1 MLWRSSREERLV
13 SRWSK
18 ALGWP
23 CAVYTTS
30 PRCRTVL
37 KLDWVRG
44 RAGDRRIT
52 LAPACTGHEVGGTW
66 SLDRGEAHVCQV
78 VSRGGSLED
87 GLRRSVGGEG
97 HARSGCCSH
106 MVGRMRGLKVV
117 LRGRS
122 LHSRR
127 RHRYGAD
134 IAADWAKCLRST
146 CQYAQDILLI
156 GSPLTS
162 RGRRTENRCW
172 SCDIVANLIQCDARA
187 SLFNSSSLRDGL
199 LSCGDIDTG
208 YVFVFAVRA
217 TRSASTVAQTRRCWG
232 RESPSPGCTRT
243 SGNPT
248 RRGSTC
254 HLQSRIRWRDRSF
267 SRFRQRH
274 TIFDSRRRG
283 AEG

>member
-156 GSPLTS
+156 GCRHSPRAAGAPRTGAGLATLS
-162 RGRRTENRCW
+162 RT
-172 SCDIVANLIQCDARA
+172 
-187 SLFNSSSLRDGL
+187 
-199 LSCGDIDTG
+199 
-208 YVFVFAVRA
+208 
-217 TRSASTVAQTRRCWG
+217 
-232 RESPSPGCTRT
+232 
-243 SGNPT
+243 
-248 RRGSTC
+248 
-254 HLQSRIRWRDRSF
+254 
-267 SRFRQRH
+267 
-274 TIFDSRRRG
+274 
-283 AEG
+283 